1 MSLKGNKKIKSYK
14 GMNDTFVAFI
24 FSSGSIK

>member
-1 MSLKGNKKIKSYK
+1 MSLKGNKNKSYK